1 MFSPYKLTSIES
13 NSHYIASN
21 PELANKISEFF
32 TKPEVQFLW
41 AINTTRQR
49 VTKALQNTCM
59 VALRE
64 PVANASLVKTTQEWN
79 QVTTIRDT
87 NILNSFPVFKE
98 LRSWL
103 EQALKDAG
111 ADKVEFGRI
120 FFSKHYANSN
130 IDLHTDSGAYF
141 DYYDRFHFVID
152 QEDTKNI
159 FHIRDEDVLLEQG
172 KLYWVNNHVPHWLR
186 NDSTKDRINLIFDAR
201 LL

>member
-13 NSHYIASN
+13 NSHYISSN
-21 PELANKISEFF
+21 HDLANRIAEFF
-32 TKPEVQFLW
+32 TKPEIQFLW

-64 PVANASLVKTTQEWN
+64 PVANAALVKTTQDWN

-87 NILNSFPVFKE
+87 NILNSFPIFKE
-98 LRSWL
+98 MRSWL
-103 EQALKDAG
+103 EQALLETG
-111 ADKVEFGRI
+111 ASKVEFGRI
-120 FFSKHYANSN
+120 FFSKHYANSG

-172 KLYWVNNHVPHWLR
+172 KLYWVNNHVPHWLK
-186 NDSTKDRINLIFDAR
+186 NDSSKDRINLIFDAR
-201 LL
+201 LT